1 VPESIRNAIV
11 VAFIAVL
18 MAMVGVGL
26 LAWSRRPASPAARVA
41 PGLPL
46 LVNDRDGGIS
56 DLNVLLQQM
65 ERKLGDSQVASQRLM
80 EQLKAANEER
90 DQLTSRLG
98 GLEKEVR
105 SLRKRVQDAEQRL
118 PPRPP
123 PAATTSAPP
132 VQTPAATSTPTDT
145 APGAPP

>member
-26 LAWSRRPASPAARVA
+26 LAWSRRPAGPAPRAA

-46 LVNDRDGGIS
+46 LVNDREGVS
-56 DLNVLLQQM
+56 DLNVRLQQM
-65 ERKLGDSQVASQRLM
+65 ERKLGESQVASQRLM
-80 EQLKAANEER
+80 EQLQASNQER
-90 DQLTSRLG
+90 DQLATRLA

-118 PPRPP
+118 PARP
-123 PAATTSAPP
+123 PAATGTTPPPTQSPATTS
-132 VQTPAATSTPTDT
+132 SPTDSLPT
-145 APGAPP
+145 VPPP